1 MKNVLW
7 NIFEIAINFYQ
18 GAAAVWFIYNFLI
31 PKSVKTAKISGAVFA
46 FTEGVFT
53 TVLNSIYV
61 LKESQA

>member
-31 PKSVKTAKISGAVFA
+31 PKSVKQQRLAVQYLLLQK
-46 FTEGVFT
+46 VF
-53 TVLNSIYV
+53 L
-61 LKESQA
+61 LPF